1 MRSSIAAIA
10 LLALIALFAAT
21 VAPQTLW
28 ADQDD
33 SRLDPLFEK
42 LRTTEDLEAAILA
55 ERRIWAIWLQHEDPD
70 IEKIMSVGTTAMSV
84 GAWQEARAAFDRMI
98 ELDPGYAEAW
108 NKRATVEY
116 ALGNY
121 EASLADI
128 EETLKR
134 EPRHFGALAG
144 KGLVFTAMDEL
155 ESALQAFEETLE
167 VHPNSPGART
177 NIERLEQA
185 LQERSI

>member
-1 MRSSIAAIA
+1 MIAAFA
-10 LLALIALFAAT
+10 LLALTGFYAAT
-21 VAPQTLW
+21 AALQTAR

-33 SRLDPLFEK
+33 SRLAPLFEM
-42 LRTTEDLEAAILA
+42 LRTTEDVESAILA
-55 ERRIWAIWLQHEDPD
+55 ERRIWAIWLQHDDPD
-70 IEKIMSVGTTAMSV
+70 IEKMMAAGTTAMSV
-84 GAWQEARAAFDRMI
+84 GALKEARAAFDRMI

-121 EASLADI
+121 EASLSDI

-144 KGLVFTAMDEL
+144 KGLVFSAMDEL
-155 ESALQAFEETLE
+155 EAAVQAFEETLE
-167 VHPNSPGART
+167 VHPNSPGAKT
-177 NIERLEQA
+177 NIELLEQA
-185 LQERSI
+185 LQDRSI